1 LNLKTLKDF
10 LNAEQN
16 SEKYKKED
24 NTMKKLLAIFLA
36 AMMLLSLSAC
46 GGGNKKDIV
55 GTWHIV
61 DETTQTEYG
70 LGIQFEK
77 DGTLRYGLTEE
88 MFGEDVT
95 EEDLAALDIL
105 MKMEY
110 KIKSDTEMEITMK
123 ALMGLAKEKVTV
135 TYSLDG
141 DTLVFDGVTYTRV
154 K

>member
-1 LNLKTLKDF
+1 
-10 LNAEQN
+10 
-16 SEKYKKED
+16 
-24 NTMKKLLAIFLA
+24 MKKLLALFLA

-46 GGGNKKDIV
+46 GGGNKKDVV

-88 MFGEDVT
+88 MFGEDVS
-95 EEDLAALDIL
+95 EEDLAALDFL

-110 KIKSDTEMEITMK
+110 KIKSDTEMEVTMK

-141 DTLVFDGVTYTRV
+141 DILVFDGVTYTRV

>member
-1 LNLKTLKDF
+1 
-10 LNAEQN
+10 
-16 SEKYKKED
+16 
-24 NTMKKLLAIFLA
+24 MKKLLALFLA
-36 AMMLLSLSAC
+36 AMMLLSISAC
-46 GGGNKKDIV
+46 GGGNKKDVV

-110 KIKSDTEMEITMK
+110 KIKSDTEMEVTMK

>member
-1 LNLKTLKDF
+1 
-10 LNAEQN
+10 
-16 SEKYKKED
+16 
-24 NTMKKLLAIFLA
+24 MKKLLALFLA

-46 GGGNKKDIV
+46 GGGNKKDVV

-88 MFGEDVT
+88 MFGEDVS

-110 KIKSDTEMEITMK
+110 KIKSDTEMEVTMK

>member
-1 LNLKTLKDF
+1 
-10 LNAEQN
+10 
-16 SEKYKKED
+16 
-24 NTMKKLLAIFLA
+24 MKKLLAIFLA

-88 MFGEDVT
+88 MFGEDVS

-110 KIKSDTEMEITMK
+110 KIKSDTEMEVTMK
-123 ALMGLAKEKVTV
+123 ALMGLKKEKVTV

>member
-1 LNLKTLKDF
+1 
-10 LNAEQN
+10 
-16 SEKYKKED
+16 
-24 NTMKKLLAIFLA
+24 MKKLLAIFLA

-88 MFGEDVT
+88 MFGEEVS
-95 EEDLAALDIL
+95 EEDLAALDFL

-110 KIKSDTEMEITMK
+110 KIKSDTEMEVTMK
-123 ALMGLAKEKVTV
+123 ALMGLKKEKVTV

>member
-1 LNLKTLKDF
+1 
-10 LNAEQN
+10 
-16 SEKYKKED
+16 
-24 NTMKKLLAIFLA
+24 MKKILALFLA

-110 KIKSDTEMEITMK
+110 KIKSDTEMEVTMK